1 MSETTDAHP
10 KKTNKK
16 SAHKGEYPVLLT
28 DAECVECRVEG
39 TDASGRPVSLS
50 DCCEIT
56 VASSDLK
63 VATVDAPCGNV
74 FKVHAVK
81 AGKAN
86 ITVEAVTSD
95 EEEFS
100 FTLPVEV
107 SSTALVGI
115 NVVPGQG
122 MPH

>member
-1 MSETTDAHP
+1 MSETTDVAP
-10 KKTNKK
+10 KKGKK
-16 SAHKGEYPVLLT
+16 AAHTAQKPVLLT
-28 DAECVECRVEG
+28 DVECVECCVEG
-39 TDASGRPVSLS
+39 VDASGRPIALS

-63 VATVDAPCGNV
+63 VVTVDAPCGTM

-86 ITVEAVTSD
+86 ITVEATTAE